1 MLRLNKT
8 EFNHV
13 MVDLETLG
21 TNHDSVILSIA
32 LVLFNLNGEIAI
44 SKEIHFD
51 IGSCLEKGLK
61 VSGSTI
67 KWWLEQS
74 EDARFQITSPL
85 KDRNS
90 LELGLVEVENF
101 IHRILEQYAFP
112 LDPLYFWGNSA
123 SFDLGILKNAF
134 NAVGRKV
141 PWQYWEEMDMRTLTN
156 LLPEQNIIFEGTPH
170 NPLDDCYYQIKQ
182 LSTLLIGMN
191 EVKEELL

>member
-21 TNHDSVILSIA
+21 TNHDSVILSAA

-51 IGSCLEKGLK
+51 IDSCLENGLK
-61 VSGSTI
+61 VQGGTI

-74 EDARFQITSPL
+74 EDARFEITSPL

-101 IHRILEQYAFP
+101 IRRITEEYALP

-134 NAVGRKV
+134 NVVDRKV
-141 PWQYWEEMDMRTLTN
+141 PWQYWEEMDMRTLTE
-156 LLPEQNIIFEGTPH
+156 LLPGQNVIFEGTPH
-170 NPLDDCYYQIKQ
+170 NPLDDCFYQIKK
-182 LSTLLIGMN
+182 LSTLLKDMG
-191 EVKEELL
+191 EVKEEK